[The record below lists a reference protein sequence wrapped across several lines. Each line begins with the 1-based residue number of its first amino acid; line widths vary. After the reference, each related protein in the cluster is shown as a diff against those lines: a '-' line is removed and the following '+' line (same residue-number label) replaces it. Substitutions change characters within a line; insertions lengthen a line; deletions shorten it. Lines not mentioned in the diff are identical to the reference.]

1 MIEGC
6 ARREVAASVALR
18 SSTDMAQVRSAMV
31 LGALTI
37 ASAFGAN
44 GARGEE
50 RLTFEKDVRP
60 IFKAYCLDC
69 HGGESVKGK
78 LDLRLK
84 RFAEKGGESGP
95 AVVAGNL
102 DESYLLSRMRDGEM
116 PPGEKKVPPDQIAIV
131 ERWIASGAATL
142 HPEPESLPP
151 GIGVTAEERAY
162 WAFQPV
168 RKSAPPAAVAGDRT
182 RTAIDRFVLAKL
194 RERGLAFAPEADRR
208 TLIRRATIDL
218 TGLPPS
224 HEEIENFLADSR
236 EDAYE
241 RLIDRLLASPH
252 YGERWGRHWLDVA
265 GYADSDGDGAADTPR
280 PYAYKY
286 RDYVI
291 RSLNADKPLDKF
303 IVEQLAGDELVP
315 RPWKDLKPEQIE
327 TLAATGFLRMVADG
341 TSNGG
346 GDLALESNQM
356 VADTLKVVGSTFL
369 GLSVGCA
376 QCHDHRYDPIPQDDY
391 YRLRA
396 VFEPA
401 LDPSHWRR
409 PGQRLVSLQTDAER
423 AKAVSLEAEAQSLQ
437 KAIDEKWQKHIAE
450 AVEVELQKF
459 PEPLRGK
466 LRAARET
473 PEDKRNEEQKTLLA
487 HNPSLNITAGVL
499 YQYNQKAADELKKE
513 QEKVAAKRGEKPVE
527 DFVSVLDEAAGV
539 RPATHVFHRGDH
551 RQPTKTVA
559 PGDLTI
565 AASEGSRFDI
575 PDADPKAPSSGRR
588 LAYARHLTNG
598 KHPLVG
604 RVLVNRVWAHHF
616 GRGLVV
622 TPGDFGVLGT
632 RPSHPE
638 LLDWLAAELVDSGWS
653 LKAMHRLIMTSTVY
667 RQSSRRDPDKD
678 RVDTENVLLGRYP
691 VRRLDAES
699 LRDAILTVS
708 GRLDARLHGAAVPV
722 AEDSVGLVLPADD
735 SPRRSVYLQVRRS
748 RPVSFLSTFD
758 APVMSVNCD
767 RRIDSTSAP
776 QSLMLMNSDFLLN
789 HSAKIAARAQAE
801 TPNDFYDASKPVQ
814 ERRIAYA
821 WRLIYERPIS
831 PEEMDWA
838 RGFAAEQRSL
848 LDREN
853 AKGDRDQTVL
863 AHLCQQLLNSN
874 EFLYVD

>member
-1 MIEGC
+1 
-6 ARREVAASVALR
+6 
-18 SSTDMAQVRSAMV
+18 MAQVRSAVV
-31 LGALTI
+31 LGALTM
-37 ASAFGAN
+37 ASAFGTH

-69 HGGESVKGK
+69 HGGEATKGK

-95 AVVAGNL
+95 AIVAGNL
-102 DESYLLSRMRDGEM
+102 DESYLLTRLREGEM
-116 PPGEKKVPPDQIAIV
+116 PPGDKKVPAEQIAII

-142 HPEPESLPP
+142 HDEPEKLSP
-151 GIGVTAEERAY
+151 GIGVTTEDRAY

-168 RKSAPPAAVAGDRT
+168 RKPAPPAAANGDRA

-194 RERGLAFAPEADRR
+194 RERGLAFASEADRR
-208 TLIRRATIDL
+208 TLIRRASVDL

-224 HEEIENFLADSR
+224 HEEIESFLADSR

-265 GYADSDGDGAADTPR
+265 GYADSDGDGADDTTR

-291 RSLNADKPLDKF
+291 RSLNADKPLDRF
-303 IVEQLAGDELVP
+303 IVEQLAGDELTP
-315 RPWKDLKPEQIE
+315 RPWKDLKPEQVE
-327 TLAATGFLRMVADG
+327 ALAATGYLRMVADG

-409 PGQRLVSLQTDAER
+409 PGQRLVSLQSDAER
-423 AKAVSLEAEAQSLQ
+423 AKAAALEAEAQAIQ
-437 KAIDEKWQKHIAE
+437 KEIDAKTNTYIAA

-459 PEPLRGK
+459 AEPLRGK
-466 LRAARET
+466 LREARDT
-473 PEDKRNEEQKTLLA
+473 PEAKRTEEQKTLMA
-487 HNPSLNITAGVL
+487 HNPSLDISAGVL

-513 QEKVAAKRGEKPVE
+513 QERVTAKRGEKPVE

-539 RPATHVFHRGDH
+539 RPETHLFHRGDY
-551 RQPTKTVA
+551 RQPTKAVA

-565 AASEGSRFDI
+565 AAPEGSRFDI
-575 PDADPKAPSSGRR
+575 ADADPKAPTSGRR
-588 LAYARHLTNG
+588 LAYARHLTSG
-598 KHPLVG
+598 THPLVG
-604 RVLVNRVWAHHF
+604 RVLVNRVWSHHF
-616 GRGLVV
+616 GRGLVD
-622 TPGDFGVLGT
+622 TPGDFGALSIP
-632 RPSHPE
+632 PSHPE

-653 LKAMHRLIMTSTVY
+653 LKTLHRLIMTSTVY
-667 RQSSRRDPDKD
+667 RQSSRRDPAKD
-678 RVDTENVLLGRYP
+678 QVDSENLLLGRYP

-699 LRDAILTVS
+699 LRDAILAVS
-708 GRLDARLHGAAVPV
+708 GRLDARLHGPAVAV
-722 AEDSVGLVLPADD
+722 AEDAVGLVSPADD
-735 SPRRSVYLQVRRS
+735 APRRSVYLQMRRT
-748 RPVSFLSTFD
+748 RPVSFLSAFD

-767 RRIDSTSAP
+767 RRTDSTSAP

-801 TPNDFYDASKPVQ
+801 TPEGFYDASKPVQ

-831 PEEMDWA
+831 AEEMEWA
-838 RGFAAEQRSL
+838 RGFAAEQRGL